1 MLRWT
6 SFLSLFATDTIA
18 IAYIAV
24 VVVVVFAIIAG
35 YHLLSHVSFN
45 LINTIVIVVVTVAPL
60 AWHIGRVVV
69 DARGWKILQIYV
81 CS

>member
-18 IAYIAV
+18 IAYI

-45 LINTIVIVVVTVAPL
+45 LINTIVIVVVTVALL

>member
-18 IAYIAV
+18 IAYI
-24 VVVVVFAIIAG
+24 VVVVVFAIIVG

-45 LINTIVIVVVTVAPL
+45 LINTIVMVVVTVAPL

-69 DARGWKILQIYV
+69 DAHGWKILQIYV

>member
-24 VVVVVFAIIAG
+24 VVFAIIVG

-45 LINTIVIVVVTVAPL
+45 LINTIVVVVVIVAPL

-69 DARGWKILQIYV
+69 DARGWKILEIYV

>member
-24 VVVVVFAIIAG
+24 VVFAIIVG

-60 AWHIGRVVV
+60 AWHIGRVDV

>member
-24 VVVVVFAIIAG
+24 VVVFAIIVG

-45 LINTIVIVVVTVAPL
+45 LINTIVMVVVTVAPL

>member
-18 IAYIAV
+18 IAYIAA
-24 VVVVVFAIIAG
+24 VVVVFAIIVG

-45 LINTIVIVVVTVAPL
+45 LINTIVMVVVTVAPL

>member
-18 IAYIAV
+18 IAYI
-24 VVVVVFAIIAG
+24 VVVVVFAIIVG

-45 LINTIVIVVVTVAPL
+45 LINTIVMVVVTVAPL